1 MALVIGRDV
10 RLVEGVVVK
19 RRDGHGRTP
28 ELVCTLDVRRSCF
41 GLITVKRAIMH
52 HLTFR
57 FESLVAPR
65 PACPIESEFA
75 AGAKALR
82 SEIRHTA
89 NTFWMKIREV
99 FARNL
104 RRRRHARGLSQE
116 ALAHEAD
123 MDRTYISAL
132 ERGLYGASID
142 TVAKL
147 AEVLGIE
154 PDELLQRLP
163 KPPRS
168 KSSNAAHG

>member
-1 MALVIGRDV
+1 
-10 RLVEGVVVK
+10 
-19 RRDGHGRTP
+19 
-28 ELVCTLDVRRSCF
+28 
-41 GLITVKRAIMH
+41 
-52 HLTFR
+52 
-57 FESLVAPR
+57 
-65 PACPIESEFA
+65 
-75 AGAKALR
+75 
-82 SEIRHTA
+82 
-89 NTFWMKIREV
+89 MKIREV

-132 ERGLYGASID
+132 ERGLYSASID

>member
-1 MALVIGRDV
+1 
-10 RLVEGVVVK
+10 
-19 RRDGHGRTP
+19 
-28 ELVCTLDVRRSCF
+28 
-41 GLITVKRAIMH
+41 
-52 HLTFR
+52 
-57 FESLVAPR
+57 
-65 PACPIESEFA
+65 
-75 AGAKALR
+75 
-82 SEIRHTA
+82 
-89 NTFWMKIREV
+89 MKIREV

-104 RRRRHARGLSQE
+104 RRCRHARGLSQE

-132 ERGLYGASID
+132 ERGLYSASID

-163 KPPRS
+163 KPPRG